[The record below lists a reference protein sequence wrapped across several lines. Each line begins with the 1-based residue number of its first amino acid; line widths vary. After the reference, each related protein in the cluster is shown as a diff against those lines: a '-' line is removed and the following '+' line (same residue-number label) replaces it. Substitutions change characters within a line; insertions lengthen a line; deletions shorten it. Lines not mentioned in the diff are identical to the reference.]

1 MSTLLDMDVEEE
13 HTENEDKDLSY
24 EAYRA
29 YIKSK
34 KSQIRERPVET
45 DAPTTISSSLTTTSS
60 TNFGAPVINIYYGT
74 K

>member
-29 YIKSK
+29 YIKAKK
-34 KSQIRERPVET
+34 KSSKGKTGGDRC
-45 DAPTTISSSLTTTSS
+45 SNN
-60 TNFGAPVINIYYGT
+60 NFVNLDDNF
-74 K
+74 